1 MPIKLNRTH
10 SYLTS
15 KLDNL
20 AEGIIKHSSEPNFPV
35 NVKEEDIRAM
45 RSELDTL
52 RILYKE
58 FNTETRIKYREYM
71 DRFEAFDKKHAQIAS
86 LIYAFFGKKNQ
97 VLADFGLKPH
107 KERTSPKV
115 PSAATPKPA

>member
-1 MPIKLNRTH
+1 MPIRSNRTH

-15 KLDNL
+15 KLDNM
-20 AEGIIKHSSEPNFPV
+20 AEGILKHSTKADFPT

-52 RILYKE
+52 RIMYKE

-71 DRFEAFDKKHAQIAS
+71 VRFEAFNKKHAQLAS
-86 LIYAFFGKKNQ
+86 LIYASFGKKNQ

-107 KERTSPKV
+107 KERRIKF
-115 PSAATPKPA
+115 